1 MTDAVSPAAT
11 PPQTFLPSHNRFTA
25 VRHLFRTA
33 SSASA
38 GGGVVLDKE
47 GAGPRKGKAY
57 IYMPLLPEEMYINGV
72 HAESDK
78 NKHEKYT

>member
-1 MTDAVSPAAT
+1 MRGVHVSQPFGIYFG
-11 PPQTFLPSHNRFTA
+11 QRRQHQG
-25 VRHLFRTA
+25 
-33 SSASA
+33 